1 LFFWNPKMSV
11 VQFSNDGII
20 DLISLLRILEFW
32 LFLGVLRFTV
42 PLSFVHMRVRR
53 CWQGLALVGGSRWWT
68 TFPPP
73 LPSSVC
79 FLVFSKWQVLCPK
92 CRCIWGDDDDA
103 LPPNGDIHHVE
114 ERGGG
119 FVVKRNKT
127 GRPLSSCTGRLPARH
142 TRPVCA
148 LAIFSIRTTLRRC
161 ADGGATMIVNIP
173 RVGTQEC
180 VLWARVDR
188 ETTWTR
194 NSPDFLVSLSP
205 AGCRKVLSWRW
216 RARRG
221 DGDWRWRRWRRER
234 RGKTGAN
241 AKHIQTGIYSVE
253 RFIARVGYDSSG
265 LQTLYVR

>member
-1 LFFWNPKMSV
+1 LFFGNPKMSV

-73 LPSSVC
+73 SRPLYVFLCFPSDRFYVRNAGAYGAMTTT
-79 FLVFSKWQVLCPK
+79 P
-92 CRCIWGDDDDA
+92 CRPTATYITWRRG
-103 LPPNGDIHHVE
+103 
-114 ERGGG
+114 GGG

-148 LAIFSIRTTLRRC
+148 LAIFSIRTTLS
-161 ADGGATMIVNIP
+161 GA
-173 RVGTQEC
+173 
-180 VLWARVDR
+180 
-188 ETTWTR
+188 
-194 NSPDFLVSLSP
+194 
-205 AGCRKVLSWRW
+205 
-216 RARRG
+216 
-221 DGDWRWRRWRRER
+221 
-234 RGKTGAN
+234 
-241 AKHIQTGIYSVE
+241 
-253 RFIARVGYDSSG
+253 
-265 LQTLYVR
+265 VRMEEQQWS

>member
-1 LFFWNPKMSV
+1 LFFGNPKMSV

-114 ERGGG
+114 EGGG
-119 FVVKRNKT
+119 GLSWKETKQEGHSLHARAVCPPAIPALCARSLYSPSA
-127 GRPLSSCTGRLPARH
+127 PLS
-142 TRPVCA
+142 
-148 LAIFSIRTTLRRC
+148 
-161 ADGGATMIVNIP
+161 GA
-173 RVGTQEC
+173 
-180 VLWARVDR
+180 
-188 ETTWTR
+188 
-194 NSPDFLVSLSP
+194 
-205 AGCRKVLSWRW
+205 
-216 RARRG
+216 
-221 DGDWRWRRWRRER
+221 
-234 RGKTGAN
+234 
-241 AKHIQTGIYSVE
+241 
-253 RFIARVGYDSSG
+253 
-265 LQTLYVR
+265 VRMEEQQWS